1 MATSGSGTTG
11 AKQNRSLTFSWSRT
25 STNYTN
31 NTSTISWTLKGSGS
45 ASEYVKGGGLYV
57 KINGSVK
64 VNEST
69 DTRYNIYNGTS
80 LKSGTA
86 TITHNANGS
95 KTFNVEVKAGIYEY
109 ARNVSLNKNFTLDSL
124 TRTVTYNANGG
135 TGTTSSQTK
144 TFGTALTLRSNS
156 FTRTGYTFVKWNTKA
171 DGTGTSYN
179 AGASFTSE
187 VASTTLYA
195 IWKANTYTVSYNA
208 NGGSGAPSNQTKTY
222 GTALTLSST
231 KPSRTGYSFSGW
243 NTKADGSGTA
253 YAAGASYTANAA
265 VTLYA
270 QWTPLNYTLKID
282 ANGGYR
288 VSDNSTAVISVTKA
302 SGSTEHISE
311 RKRTGYTLTGYVIT
325 NTSSG
330 STTDIGGATLTF
342 DSSTKTAEFKQGSVA
357 VTLTAQWKINTYT
370 VTFNGNGG
378 TSSEASKTANYNTTI
393 STLPTATKKN
403 YKFIE
408 WNTAADGTGTA
419 FTNSTKVTGNITVYA
434 IYELAANC
442 FVKHNGT
449 YVAAM
454 LYVLVDGIYKTGTV
468 SVKDNG
474 TYKQSGM

>member
-1 MATSGSGTTG
+1 MAAPSSTVWGSVVGSGTKQ
-11 AKQNRSLTFSWSRT
+11 AKLGIYVKSTTSNTQVVREVQVWYWTRCSVLDSTNTFYYDCSQTATSATTSKGSVSISHSSNSSWST
-25 STNYTN
+25 SNQTKLATYSSTYTRGTSAKTYKIYAKLTGIDYIGVAASA
-31 NTSTISWTLKGSGS
+31 NTSFTIP
-45 ASEYVKGGGLYV
+45 
-57 KINGSVK
+57 
-64 VNEST
+64 
-69 DTRYNIYNGTS
+69 
-80 LKSGTA
+80 
-86 TITHNANGS
+86 
-95 KTFNVEVKAGIYEY
+95 
-109 ARNVSLNKNFTLDSL
+109 
-124 TRTVTYNANGG
+124 
-135 TGTTSSQTK
+135 
-144 TFGTALTLRSNS
+144 ALTS
-156 FTRTGYTFVKWNTKA
+156 YT
-171 DGTGTSYN
+171 
-179 AGASFTSE
+179 
-187 VASTTLYA
+187 
-195 IWKANTYTVSYNA
+195 ISYNA
-208 NGGSGAPSNQTKTY
+208 NGGSGAPSNQTKYY

-231 KPSRTGYSFSGW
+231 KPSRAGYSFSKW

-302 SGSTEHISE
+302 FGSTEHISE